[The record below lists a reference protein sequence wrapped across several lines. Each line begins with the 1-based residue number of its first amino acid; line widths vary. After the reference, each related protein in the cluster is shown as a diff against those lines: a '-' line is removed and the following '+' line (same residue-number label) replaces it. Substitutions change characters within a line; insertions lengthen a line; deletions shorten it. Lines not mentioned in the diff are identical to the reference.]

1 MQYKGLNGIFMAVK
15 IKVHLTQQ
23 NSQIK
28 QRIKPP
34 KRHRLKVEAFDFLMR
49 QFCPEIQTMG
59 CYIAHMS

>member
-1 MQYKGLNGIFMAVK
+1 MEYLWLK

-28 QRIKPP
+28 QRRKPP
-34 KRHRLKVEAFDFLMR
+34 PRNRLKVEAFDFLMS

-59 CYIAHMS
+59 CYKAHMS